1 MNFGETGNRSEP
13 VRLVRPEGGLHR
25 QSLPSPANLRPPP
38 ATRACAVFL
47 MQRLDPWPA
56 ATPVPARCLLSIEQR
71 GCSQHDT
78 ASGTS
83 WHGYGLLTRHRAPWP
98 LLTSW
103 PSPHMGQKCSLQNG
117 RAIAA
122 PIPRHQTYCSPGVLV
137 LLRSQ
142 RPSIFTPCP
151 SRALGMLAGER
162 KRPYSLGRGSS
173 ISKPRTSSQLCRRC
187 FTRQCLSFPICK
199 MRVTITTYLRGRA
212 VQVGERPA
220 LQNPP
225 HQQTTQPGTGGTEG
239 TASSP
244 PLTASLILLR
254 RKMLARALL
263 PATAQMS
270 SQLHP
275 HRTTLR
281 LFDKDEY
288 CFLNKYKNS
297 ASSLASSF

>member
-1 MNFGETGNRSEP
+1 MKQAIEVNRSDRCGPKEACTGSP
-13 VRLVRPEGGLHR
+13 CPAQPTCARPPPPGRVPCSSCYALIRGQL
-25 QSLPSPANLRPPP
+25 QLPSPRGAHFVQRCEGAPS
-38 ATRACAVFL
+38 AT
-47 MQRLDPWPA
+47 QPA
-56 ATPVPARCLLSIEQR
+56 APR
-71 GCSQHDT
+71 GTAT
-78 ASGTS
+78 ASSLDT
-83 WHGYGLLTRHRAPWP
+83 GLPGL
-98 LLTSW
+98 SW

-117 RAIAA
+117 RAVAA

-137 LLRSQ
+137 LLRS
-142 RPSIFTPCP
+142 RCLSIFTPCP
-151 SRALGMLAGER
+151 SWALGMLAGER